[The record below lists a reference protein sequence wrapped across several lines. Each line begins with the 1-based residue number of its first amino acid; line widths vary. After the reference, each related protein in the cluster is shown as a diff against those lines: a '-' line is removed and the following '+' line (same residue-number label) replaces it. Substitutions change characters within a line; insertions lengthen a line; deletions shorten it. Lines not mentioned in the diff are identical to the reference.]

1 MCAWVSTRFHDLFT
15 VSSELVP
22 SQTFRKL
29 DRLRQPGTV
38 TARSEYTP
46 QMTPYVYEVCV
57 PEYPVLSIVN
67 ARAQDADAGSA
78 RNKARNPRLKPWV
91 ESVHT
96 VSVCDFEFA
105 MYGFITSNQHA

>member
-1 MCAWVSTRFHDLFT
+1 VNEC
-15 VSSELVP
+15 ECVP
-22 SQTFRKL
+22 GFL
-29 DRLRQPGTV
+29 H
-38 TARSEYTP
+38 AYTP

-78 RNKARNPRLKPWV
+78 RNKARNPSIITLGG
-91 ESVHT
+91 ECDT
-96 VSVCDFEFA
+96 VSVCYFEFA

>member
-1 MCAWVSTRFHDLFT
+1 
-15 VSSELVP
+15 
-22 SQTFRKL
+22 
-29 DRLRQPGTV
+29 
-38 TARSEYTP
+38 
-46 QMTPYVYEVCV
+46 MTPYVYEVCV

-78 RNKARNPRLKPWV
+78 RNKARNPSIIFITLGG
-91 ESVHT
+91 ECDT